1 MRVLLLCHSFNSLT
15 QRLHVELRERGH
27 MVSVEFDIN
36 DAVTRE
42 AVELF
47 RPDLVIASF
56 LKRAIPEEVWRGVR
70 CLIVHPGIRGDR
82 GPSALDWAIL
92 DSAERW
98 GVTLIEATA
107 EMDAG
112 PVWAWREFPMRIAIK
127 SSLYRH
133 EVTQAALACVLEAI
147 AMIADG
153 AAAAPGE
160 REHSS
165 PTRSPLIPATAGIQ
179 SSQENIL
186 GPRLRGDERDSHLP
200 QKTPVRDALP
210 PLRPLCG
217 RAHRT
222 LDLAR
227 DSIERVLRV
236 VRSADGDPGA
246 VATLF
251 GRMVRVFDAHPAPG
265 LAGKPGESLARC
277 GPAVAFATADGAV
290 WIGHVKEDGSRQL
303 KLPASVLFAA
313 ETAALPPGAGY
324 PMIDY
329 SEEHGVGYLAFPF
342 YNGAMGTLACRDL
355 QAAYRTALARPTRVL
370 VLIGGEDFWSN
381 GMDLALIEAANSPA
395 EESWAN
401 INAVDDV
408 VRDIIETQDRLT
420 VSAMRGNAGAG
431 GFFLALAADE
441 VWMAEHVV
449 ANPHYKDMGNLYGSE
464 YWTYL
469 LPRRVGPANAKR
481 LTELRWPIGV
491 AEAERLG
498 LVQRRLP
505 AGRDAAH
512 SEIKRLAEAL
522 ADAPDYADRLAAKQA
537 HRRDDEAAQPL
548 QTYRDAEL
556 HRMRRNFFGFD
567 PSYHV
572 ARYNFI
578 RKIGKS
584 HTPLTLAVHRSRR
597 VRHASDGAD

>member
-36 DAVTRE
+36 DAVTSE

-92 DSAERW
+92 DGAELW

-112 PVWAWREFPMRIAIK
+112 PVWAWRDFPMRIAIK

-222 LDLAR
+222 LD
-227 DSIERVLRV
+227 
-236 VRSADGDPGA
+236 
-246 VATLF
+246 
-251 GRMVRVFDAHPAPG
+251 
-265 LAGKPGESLARC
+265 
-277 GPAVAFATADGAV
+277 
-290 WIGHVKEDGSRQL
+290 
-303 KLPASVLFAA
+303 
-313 ETAALPPGAGY
+313 
-324 PMIDY
+324 
-329 SEEHGVGYLAFPF
+329 
-342 YNGAMGTLACRDL
+342 
-355 QAAYRTALARPTRVL
+355 
-370 VLIGGEDFWSN
+370 
-381 GMDLALIEAANSPA
+381 
-395 EESWAN
+395 
-401 INAVDDV
+401 
-408 VRDIIETQDRLT
+408 
-420 VSAMRGNAGAG
+420 
-431 GFFLALAADE
+431 
-441 VWMAEHVV
+441 
-449 ANPHYKDMGNLYGSE
+449 
-464 YWTYL
+464 
-469 LPRRVGPANAKR
+469 
-481 LTELRWPIGV
+481 
-491 AEAERLG
+491 
-498 LVQRRLP
+498 
-505 AGRDAAH
+505 
-512 SEIKRLAEAL
+512 
-522 ADAPDYADRLAAKQA
+522 
-537 HRRDDEAAQPL
+537 
-548 QTYRDAEL
+548 
-556 HRMRRNFFGFD
+556 
-567 PSYHV
+567 
-572 ARYNFI
+572 
-578 RKIGKS
+578 
-584 HTPLTLAVHRSRR
+584 
-597 VRHASDGAD
+597 